1 MSTAPESPNYADE
14 LAEEIADEAYARAA
28 EPDHAT
34 SPDALIELP
43 ADRFLDRQASWL
55 QFNERLL
62 DLAAD
67 PEIPLLERA
76 RFLAIFATNLDDFF
90 MVRVAGLKRRI
101 SGGLTAPE
109 GAVALRERLDRVL
122 TAAEELMERQHALY
136 RDVVLPELASRGIEI
151 LSWEDLKDPDK
162 DILEE
167 LFEHSILPVL
177 TPLAVDPAHPFP
189 YISGLS
195 LTLAVVVRDRETQ
208 H

>member
-14 LAEEIADEAYARAA
+14 LAEEIADEAFARAA
-28 EPDHAT
+28 EPEEEQPAGQPT
-34 SPDALIELP
+34 ELP
-43 ADRFLDRQASWL
+43 PDRFLDRQASWL

-109 GAVALRERLDRVL
+109 GAVTLRDRLDRVL
-122 TAAEELMERQHALY
+122 ATAEELMER
-136 RDVVLPELASRGIEI
+136 
-151 LSWEDLKDPDK
+151 
-162 DILEE
+162 
-167 LFEHSILPVL
+167 
-177 TPLAVDPAHPFP
+177 
-189 YISGLS
+189 
-195 LTLAVVVRDRETQ
+195 
-208 H
+208 